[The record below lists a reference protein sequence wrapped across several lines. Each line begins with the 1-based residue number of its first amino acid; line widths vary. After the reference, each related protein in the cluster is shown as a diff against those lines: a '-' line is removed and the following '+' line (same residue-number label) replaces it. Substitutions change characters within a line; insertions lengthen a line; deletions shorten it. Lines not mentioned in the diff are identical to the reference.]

1 MLYTQNDILEAVLG
15 TDISVQFNGA
25 GIEFFRNGKYIFL
38 LPTALPSNK
47 NDLVSFIEQRFSDVQ
62 RYVNQE

>member
-15 TDISVQFNGA
+15 TEITVEFSGA
-25 GIEFFRNGKYIFL
+25 GIEFFKGGKYIFL

-47 NDLVSFIEQRFSDVQ
+47 NDLVGFIEQRFSDVQ
-62 RYVNQE
+62 QYVNQG